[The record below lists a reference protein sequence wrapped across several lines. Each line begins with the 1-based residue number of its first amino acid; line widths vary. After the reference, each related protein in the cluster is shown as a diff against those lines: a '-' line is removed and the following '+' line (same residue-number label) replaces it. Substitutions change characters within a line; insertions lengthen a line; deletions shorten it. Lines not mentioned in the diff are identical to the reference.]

1 MAQIQIKTKIDITN
15 TDVRHAD
22 QGSEQ
27 QLNQYRNYTTFL
39 QVIGIRSIFS
49 ITQRPVEKDGVWIME
64 IETDRDNVFVKD
76 QDPIGLLKEDLDKVP
91 IITGLT
97 EKTPIKQ
104 GLIRTSGKEANT
116 FVSLIR

>member
-49 ITQRPVEKDGVWIME
+49 ITQHPIEKDGVWIME

-97 EKTPIKQ
+97 EKISIKQ
-104 GLIRTSGKEANT
+104 GLIRTTGSSPNT
-116 FVSLIR
+116 VVAFLR